1 MCERENE
8 ENIRQRELE
17 VVFEQLVAIDRA
29 RSGAEVDRAVNTLLQ
44 AIGEY
49 TQAERTYI
57 FEMLE
62 EERIFTNIYEWCS
75 EGVIPQIDNL
85 QALTVDDMPVWYRI
99 FLRGESIIIDD
110 LETVKET
117 MPLEYEI
124 LKVQDIHREISFPLW
139 YRGKLMGFIGLDNP
153 HIDKS
158 RYFLNL
164 LAVVGGY
171 VGNAWESFRMARQL
185 KQNRD
190 VLQQN
195 RRDLEKAREEVT
207 LNNEIISAISKI
219 YVLIF
224 RIDLEKDYYDEIS
237 SQDEMHRLTGKH
249 GRASARMEEIC
260 ASFVAS
266 GYRENVRQFL
276 DLTTVAARL
285 GDEDSIGMEYLTQ
298 DGDWHLARFIVK
310 NRNADG
316 QVTHVLYVTR
326 MISDTKRREQSWIAI
341 AEEANRANMA
351 KTEFL
356 SRMAHD
362 IRTPMNAI
370 QGFTTIAKASLNN
383 VQKVKESLQKIEI
396 SGHYLRELADNI
408 LDLTHIESGQMKAAQ
423 QEMRISTF
431 FEELCLLVDGIC
443 IGRSLRFEKYLHHIR
458 YDRIVADP
466 VLLRQIYMNLLSNAV
481 KYTSDGGTVAL
492 EMYEELLPETNSVRL
507 VSCVRDN
514 GIGMSREYMDV
525 MYAKFSR
532 AVDTRVNQVRG
543 SGLGL
548 SVVKELTDL
557 LGGQVQV
564 ESAPEQGTKFVLT
577 FTFPYVDTAEE
588 AASAGREE
596 DAAEI
601 CQGLHLLVAE
611 DNDLN
616 YEVAYELLAMQGI
629 SCERAENGAV
639 CVEKFQNAAEG
650 TYDAILM
657 DMQMPVMD
665 GIQATET
672 IRHMNR
678 RDATTIPIIAMT
690 ANAFQNDVA
699 RCMNAGMNNHLA
711 KPFDLAK
718 LLPMLADA
726 CRHQM
731 RTEK

>member
-1 MCERENE
+1 MCKRENE
-8 ENIRQRELE
+8 GNEQQRELE
-17 VVFEQLVAIDRA
+17 VVFAQLVAIDRA
-29 RSGAEVDRAVNTLLQ
+29 SNSAEVDLAVNTLLQ

-57 FEMLE
+57 FEMME

-75 EGVIPQIDNL
+75 EGVTPQIDNL
-85 QALTVDDMPVWYRI
+85 QALTADDMPVWYRI

-110 LETVKET
+110 LETVKES
-117 MPLEYEI
+117 MPLEYDI
-124 LKVQDIHREISFPLW
+124 LKAQDIYSEISFPIW
-139 YRGKLMGFIGLDNP
+139 YRGKLMGFIGVDNP
-153 HIDKS
+153 RVAKS

-171 VGNAWESFRMARQL
+171 VGNAWENFRVARQL

-190 VLQQN
+190 ALQQN

-219 YVLIF
+219 YMLIF

-237 SQDEMHRLTGKH
+237 SQDELHRLTGKH
-249 GRASARMEEIC
+249 GRASARMQEIC
-260 ASFVAS
+260 DAFVAS

-276 DLTTVAARL
+276 DLT
-285 GDEDSIGMEYLTQ
+285 
-298 DGDWHLARFIVK
+298 
-310 NRNADG
+310 
-316 QVTHVLYVTR
+316 
-326 MISDTKRREQSWIAI
+326 
-341 AEEANRANMA
+341 
-351 KTEFL
+351 
-356 SRMAHD
+356 
-362 IRTPMNAI
+362 
-370 QGFTTIAKASLNN
+370 
-383 VQKVKESLQKIEI
+383 
-396 SGHYLRELADNI
+396 
-408 LDLTHIESGQMKAAQ
+408 HIESGQMKAAH
-423 QEMRISTF
+423 QEMQLTSF
-431 FEELCLLVDGIC
+431 FAELCLLVDGIC
-443 IGRSLRFEKYLHHIR
+443 IGRSLRFEKCLHDIW

-481 KYTSDGGTVAL
+481 KYTSDGGTVTL
-492 EMYEELLPETNSVRL
+492 EMYEEMLPETNRIRL
-507 VSCVRDN
+507 VSRVQDS

-564 ESAPEQGTKFVLT
+564 ESAPEQGTKFMLS
-577 FTFPYVDTAEE
+577 FTFPYVDAAEVP
-588 AASAGREE
+588 ARAGQEE
-596 DAAEI
+596 DVAEA
-601 CQGLHLLVAE
+601 CKGMHLLVAE

-616 YEVAYELLAMQGI
+616 YEVASELLAMQGI
-629 SCERAENGAV
+629 SCDRAENGAA
-639 CVEKFQNAAEG
+639 CVERFQHAPEG
-650 TYDAILM
+650 TYNAILM

-665 GIQATET
+665 GVQATET
-672 IRHMNR
+672 IRHMTR
-678 RDATTIPIIAMT
+678 RDAVTIPIIAMT
-690 ANAFQNDVA
+690 ANAFQQDVA
-699 RCMNAGMNNHLA
+699 SCMSAGMNGHLA

-726 CRHQM
+726 CRRQV

>member
-1 MCERENE
+1 MCKRENE
-8 ENIRQRELE
+8 GNEQQRELE
-17 VVFEQLVAIDRA
+17 VVFAQLVAIDRA
-29 RSGAEVDRAVNTLLQ
+29 SNSAEVDLAVNTLLQ

-57 FEMLE
+57 FEMME

-75 EGVIPQIDNL
+75 EGVTPQIDNL
-85 QALTVDDMPVWYRI
+85 QALTADDMPVWYRI

-110 LETVKET
+110 LETVKES
-117 MPLEYEI
+117 MPLEYDI
-124 LKVQDIHREISFPLW
+124 LKAQDIYSEISFPIW
-139 YRGKLMGFIGLDNP
+139 YRGKLMGFIGVDNP
-153 HIDKS
+153 RVAKS

-171 VGNAWESFRMARQL
+171 VGNAWENFRVARQL

-190 VLQQN
+190 ALQQN

-219 YVLIF
+219 YMLIF

-237 SQDEMHRLTGKH
+237 SQDELHRLTGKH
-249 GRASARMEEIC
+249 GRASARMQEIC
-260 ASFVAS
+260 DAFVAS

-276 DLTTVAARL
+276 DLT
-285 GDEDSIGMEYLTQ
+285 
-298 DGDWHLARFIVK
+298 
-310 NRNADG
+310 
-316 QVTHVLYVTR
+316 
-326 MISDTKRREQSWIAI
+326 
-341 AEEANRANMA
+341 
-351 KTEFL
+351 
-356 SRMAHD
+356 
-362 IRTPMNAI
+362 
-370 QGFTTIAKASLNN
+370 
-383 VQKVKESLQKIEI
+383 
-396 SGHYLRELADNI
+396 
-408 LDLTHIESGQMKAAQ
+408 HIESGQMKAAH
-423 QEMRISTF
+423 QEMQLTSF
-431 FEELCLLVDGIC
+431 FAELCLLVDGIC
-443 IGRSLRFEKYLHHIR
+443 IGRSLRFEKCLHDIW

-481 KYTSDGGTVAL
+481 KYTSDGGTVTL
-492 EMYEELLPETNSVRL
+492 EMYEEMLPGTNRIRL
-507 VSCVRDN
+507 VSRVQDS

-564 ESAPEQGTKFVLT
+564 ESAPEQGTKFMLS
-577 FTFPYVDTAEE
+577 FTFPYVDAAEVP
-588 AASAGREE
+588 ARAGQEE
-596 DAAEI
+596 DVAEA
-601 CQGLHLLVAE
+601 CKGMHLLVAE

-616 YEVAYELLAMQGI
+616 YEVASELLAMQGI
-629 SCERAENGAV
+629 SCDRAENGAA
-639 CVEKFQNAAEG
+639 CVERFQHAPEG
-650 TYDAILM
+650 TYNAILM

-665 GIQATET
+665 GVQATET
-672 IRHMNR
+672 IRHMTR
-678 RDATTIPIIAMT
+678 RDAVTIPIIAMT
-690 ANAFQNDVA
+690 ANAFQQDVA
-699 RCMNAGMNNHLA
+699 SCMSAGMNGHLA

-726 CRHQM
+726 CRRQV

>member
-1 MCERENE
+1 MCKRENE
-8 ENIRQRELE
+8 GNEQQRELE
-17 VVFEQLVAIDRA
+17 VVFAQLVAIDRA
-29 RSGAEVDRAVNTLLQ
+29 RNSAEVDLAVNTLLQ

-57 FEMLE
+57 FEMME

-75 EGVIPQIDNL
+75 EGVTPQIDNL
-85 QALTVDDMPVWYRI
+85 QALTADDMPVWYRI

-110 LETVKET
+110 LETVKES
-117 MPLEYEI
+117 MPLEYDI
-124 LKVQDIHREISFPLW
+124 LKAQDIYSEISFPIW
-139 YRGKLMGFIGLDNP
+139 YRGKLMGFIGVDNP
-153 HIDKS
+153 RVAKS

-171 VGNAWESFRMARQL
+171 VGNAWENFRVARQL

-190 VLQQN
+190 ALQQN

-237 SQDEMHRLTGKH
+237 SQDELHRLTGKH
-249 GRASARMEEIC
+249 GRASARMQEIC
-260 ASFVAS
+260 DAFVAS

-276 DLTTVAARL
+276 DLSTLAGRL
-285 GDEDSIGMEYLTQ
+285 GEEDTVGMEYLTQ

-310 NRNADG
+310 NRNAAG
-316 QVTHVLYVTR
+316 EVTHVLYVTR
-326 MISDTKRREQSWIAI
+326 VISDTKRREQSWIAI

-370 QGFTTIAKASLNN
+370 QGFTTIAKASPNN
-383 VQKVKESLQKIEI
+383 VQKVEECLQKIEI
-396 SGHYLRELADNI
+396 SSHYLRELADNI
-408 LDLTHIESGQMKAAQ
+408 LDLTHIESGQMKAAH
-423 QEMRISTF
+423 QEMQLTSF
-431 FEELCLLVDGIC
+431 FAELCLLVDGIC
-443 IGRSLRFEKYLHHIR
+443 IGRSLRFEKCLHDIR
-458 YDRIVADP
+458 YERIVADP

-481 KYTSDGGTVAL
+481 KYTSDGGTVTL
-492 EMYEELLPETNSVRL
+492 EMYEEMLPGTNRIRL
-507 VSCVRDN
+507 VSRVQDS

-564 ESAPEQGTKFVLT
+564 ESAPEQGTKFMLS
-577 FTFPYVDTAEE
+577 FTFPYVDAAEVP
-588 AASAGREE
+588 ARAGQEE
-596 DAAEI
+596 DVAEA
-601 CQGLHLLVAE
+601 CKGMHLLVAE

-616 YEVAYELLAMQGI
+616 YEVASELLAMQGI
-629 SCERAENGAV
+629 SCDRAENGAA
-639 CVEKFQNAAEG
+639 CVERFQHAPEG
-650 TYDAILM
+650 TYNAILM

-665 GIQATET
+665 GVQATET
-672 IRHMNR
+672 IRHMTR
-678 RDATTIPIIAMT
+678 RDAVTIPIIAMT
-690 ANAFQNDVA
+690 ANAFQQDVA
-699 RCMNAGMNNHLA
+699 SCMNAGMNGHLA

-726 CRHQM
+726 CRRQV